1 MKSKFLLTLA
11 FLATA
16 AFAVADDAKSS
27 DKPAVEKKDG
37 AKDSCGECCE
47 TPAKAD
53 AKKDAAQP
61 APASESKK

>member
-1 MKSKFLLTLA
+1 MKSKFLLALA

-16 AFAVADDAKSS
+16 AFAIADNAKPS
-27 DKPAVEKKDG
+27 DKPAAEKKDA

-47 TPAKAD
+47 AEKAD

-61 APASESKK
+61 APATESKK